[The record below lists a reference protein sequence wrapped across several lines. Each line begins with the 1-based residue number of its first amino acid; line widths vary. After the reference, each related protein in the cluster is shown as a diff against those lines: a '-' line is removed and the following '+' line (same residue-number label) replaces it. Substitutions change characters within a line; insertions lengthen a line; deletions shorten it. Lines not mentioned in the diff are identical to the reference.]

1 MEHLG
6 EGRRA
11 RTPPMDAYRTG
22 DEFRVDF
29 DMPGVNPATIELTVE
44 ENVLTVSAER
54 HRSSEG
60 VDIVVNER
68 PQGVFTRTLFLGES
82 LDTDHIE
89 ASYTDGV
96 LFLRIPVVHAAK
108 PRRIAVTATPKESK
122 VDPNVT

>member
-1 MEHLG
+1 M
-6 EGRRA
+6 
-11 RTPPMDAYRTG
+11 
-22 DEFRVDF
+22 
-29 DMPGVNPATIELTVE
+29 
-44 ENVLTVSAER
+44 LTVSAER

-122 VDPNVT
+122 IDTSVS